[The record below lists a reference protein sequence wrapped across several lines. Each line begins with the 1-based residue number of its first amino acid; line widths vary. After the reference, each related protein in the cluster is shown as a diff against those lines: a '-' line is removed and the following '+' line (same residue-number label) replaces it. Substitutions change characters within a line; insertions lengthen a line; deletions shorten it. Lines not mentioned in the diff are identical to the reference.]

1 MDFVQQNILL
11 IAVVVV
17 SGGMLLW
24 QTLQAG
30 GKQVSPTDAT
40 RMLNRDEAV
49 VIDVRPANE
58 FAAGH
63 VPDAINIPIAALKD
77 RLADLKQFEG
87 RPLIINCASGARSGS
102 ACQQLRKLGI
112 DNAFNLSGGMNA
124 WVQAGLPVKK
134 GSK

>member
-11 IAVVVV
+11 IAVVVF
-17 SGGMLLW
+17 SGAMLLW

-40 RMLNRDEAV
+40 RMLNRDDAV
-49 VIDVRPANE
+49 VIDVRPASE
-58 FAAGH
+58 FVAGH
-63 VPDAINIPIAALKD
+63 VPDAINIPMDALKD
-77 RLADLKQFEG
+77 RLADLKRYEG
-87 RPLIINCASGARSGS
+87 RPLIINCASGVRSGS

-112 DNAFNLSGGMNA
+112 DNAFSLSGGMNA
-124 WVQAGLPVKK
+124 WVQAGLPIKK